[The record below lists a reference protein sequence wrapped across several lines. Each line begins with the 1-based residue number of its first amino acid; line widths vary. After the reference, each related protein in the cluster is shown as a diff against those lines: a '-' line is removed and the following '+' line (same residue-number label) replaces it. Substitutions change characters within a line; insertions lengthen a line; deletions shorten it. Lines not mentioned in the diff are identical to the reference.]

1 MKVVMTMMMSEM
13 TENLSEYS
21 IDEIELIRSVY
32 KESLYEAFKISWPTI
47 VAEQLVEGWYLKY
60 LCDEIQKVL
69 ERVFLGLPKEYD
81 LIINIPPGMSKSTLI
96 CIVRAWCLARMPSFR
111 SILAS
116 YAHALAMKMNVKT
129 RDIVQSDWY
138 MAAFPEVRI
147 REDYNTKAH
156 FMMEAGGE
164 CLSAGVDG
172 TITGFHAHAL
182 FWDDL
187 LNAKQAASEAD
198 LENVKKFDEETYPSR
213 VIDMQMTP
221 TIGIMQRLHE
231 EDSTGRRWRKSQ
243 SPGSTPVKI
252 IRLPATD
259 DYPITPKY
267 LRKYYVN
274 GLLDPVRLPRKETD
288 RILIDKGE
296 MLYAGQYG
304 QQPVPR
310 EGGMFKVDRMRIR
323 PIIDR
328 PLVRIVRYWDKAGSK
343 RKTSAWT
350 VGVKMGVAEWVDHV
364 QGVNIT
370 RRLYF
375 VLDVVRF
382 QERAGDRE
390 RIIRE
395 TAQADGP
402 DVKVWMEQEPGS
414 GGLDSAEMTIGHL
427 AGFNVHAELPKGDKI
442 ARADA
447 FASQVD
453 VYNVTLITGAWTDD
467 FIEEHRLF
475 PNGRFKDQVDAASGA
490 FRKLN
495 EDNFLIGAL

>member
-1 MKVVMTMMMSEM
+1 MSNSLAEVNEM
-13 TENLSEYS
+13 FVDSV
-21 IDEIELIRSVY
+21 ELTRSVY
-32 KESLYEAFKISWPTI
+32 LESLYQAFRISWSTI
-47 VAEQLVEGWYLKY
+47 VAEKLVEGWYLKY

-81 LIINIPPGMSKSTLI
+81 LIINIPPGMSKSTLL

-129 RDIVQSDWY
+129 RDIVQSEWY
-138 MAAFPEVRI
+138 MECFPEVRI

-156 FMMEAGGE
+156 FMTDKGGE

-172 TITGFHAHAL
+172 TITGFHAHCL

-213 VIDMQMTP
+213 VIDITITP

-243 SPGSTPVKI
+243 TPGSTPVKI

-259 DYPITPKY
+259 DYPISPKH
-267 LRKYYVN
+267 LKKHYVA
-274 GLLDPVRLPRKETD
+274 GLLDPKRLPRKETD
-288 RILIDKGE
+288 AILIDKGE

-310 EGGMFKVDRMRIR
+310 EGGMFKVDRMKIVHS
-323 PIIDR
+323 IDR
-328 PLVRIVRYWDKAGSK
+328 PVTRRVRYWDKAGSK

-350 VGVKMGVAEWVDHV
+350 VGVKMACVEWAQHI
-364 QGVNIT
+364 QGENIT
-370 RRLYF
+370 RRLYY
-375 VLDVVRF
+375 VEDVVRF

-390 RIIRE
+390 RIIKE
-395 TAQADGP
+395 TANADGP
-402 DVKVWMEQEPGS
+402 SVSVWMEQEPGS
-414 GGLDSAEMTIGHL
+414 GGLDSAEMTVGNL
-427 AGFNVHAELPKGDKI
+427 GGFIVHAELPKGDKV

-453 VYNVTLITGAWTDD
+453 VYNVHLLAGAWTDD

-475 PNGRFKDQVDAASGA
+475 PNGRFKDQVDASSGA

-495 EDNFLIGAL
+495 ESNFILGAF